1 MQNAH
6 QTPLY
11 FKTHLPLITILHELY
26 ILPVL
31 ANDAPHSPPRLL
43 TAINVKM
50 LGSLLTR
57 ILSTSSLLT
66 YLLLPPPRLV
76 VVAEVTGGAAR
87 ERDARGN
94 RSLTNQRVRRGG

>member
-6 QTPLY
+6 QTSLY

-31 ANDAPHSPPRLL
+31 ANDAPHSPPRLSM
-43 TAINVKM
+43 AINVKTP
-50 LGSLLTR
+50 GSSLTR
-57 ILSTSSLLT
+57 ILSTSSSLT
-66 YLLLPPPRLV
+66 YLLLPLPRLV

-87 ERDARGN
+87 ERDAHGN
-94 RSLTNQRVRRGG
+94 RSPTN